1 MCLGL
6 EKLSGSEEWLLM
18 GIGFILGWWKCLKL
32 TMVMAV
38 NHSEYILE
46 TTEPYSLN
54 ELDDI

>member
-6 EKLSGSEEWLLM
+6 EKLAGSEEWLLM
-18 GIGFILGWWKCLKL
+18 GIGSLLGWWKCLKL

-38 NHSEYILE
+38 NHFEYILE
-46 TTEPYSLN
+46 TTELYTLS